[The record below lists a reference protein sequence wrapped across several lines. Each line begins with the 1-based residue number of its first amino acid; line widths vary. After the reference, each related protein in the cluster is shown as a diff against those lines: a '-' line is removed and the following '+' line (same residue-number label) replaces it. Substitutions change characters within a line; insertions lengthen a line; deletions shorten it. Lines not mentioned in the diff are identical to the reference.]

1 MALDENGLEIQ
12 KFTSLDDEY
21 ILEYAASLNEGKV
34 YQDGKVLDPEMFINK
49 IVAPEDGRL
58 PNPIRN
64 AIVEGLRSAEIDE
77 IASAAYML
85 WLLRRIT
92 PAWADKVVLPPVAEA
107 RMLDIEMSLEF
118 KSPPTEIDGVRN
130 PAFVEKLNKY
140 AAASLNITKETLP
153 SNVNKDELRE
163 RITGQLS
170 GSGWDESKMD
180 DIFKESTGYK
190 KLTWEG
196 LDSVDPA
203 YKAHWEELFLHRA
216 ALLFGRDKDDAL
228 VVKHAA
234 EGAHSYARRNW
245 IMYQMDGTVHTT
257 HRGINSW
264 DLKFDAATQE
274 EWGELFKEYSR
285 SDGVTTFYESD
296 DDGNLTKVDTRID
309 ADQLFSPDPDD
320 AGYPLVTKEERMP
333 GKLARWLD
341 VAAWRPVQRPGIAGF
356 EFVRVDD
363 SSITLTDAS
372 GKPVRWLPL
381 SMANPEQ
388 HNRRLGYRTQEKLK
402 IEQAITHA
410 GRIEQMMGVIKWF
423 RLEEQKGNLGQ
434 PQHPQFE
441 ELKNKITPEMK
452 DWDRRNDKIIA
463 AHLNEGDPF
472 RQEHQPTRRPSLKI
486 LHKAGL
492 KFDNTGEPPLSII
505 GLVPPEESLTIE
517 ERREIATIPGQGVL
531 INIAETIK
539 DLWHEYSIGRP
550 GLRRTLTGRMDYP
563 IGRMPALLP
572 DTPEG
577 PVDDAWVDRNL
588 LRGEAA
594 QRSAHKEWFNKQP
607 PEWRARYNEA
617 NLDQEPE

>member
-1 MALDENGLEIQ
+1 MALDENGLAIP
-12 KFTSLDDEY
+12 KLGPRHDDK
-21 ILEYAASLNEGKV
+21 ILGIRATRLKV
-34 YQDGKVLDPEMFINK
+34 YKDGKVLDPERFINE
-49 IVAPEDGRL
+49 IVAPENGRL
-58 PNPIRN
+58 PDPIRN
-64 AIVEGLRSAEIDE
+64 AITEGLQSAEIDE

-92 PAWADKVVLPPVAEA
+92 PFWADKVILPPVAEA

-140 AAASLNITKETLP
+140 AAASSNITKETLP
-153 SNVNKDELRE
+153 SNVDQAELKE
-163 RITGQLS
+163 RITGVPGGRVVEQ
-170 GSGWDESKMD
+170 DNKMD
-180 DIFKESTGYK
+180 ELFKGSMGYK
-190 KLTWEG
+190 KIEKDG
-196 LDSVDPA
+196 LDGVDPA
-203 YKAHWEELFLHRA
+203 YKAHWEEILLHRA

-228 VVKHAA
+228 VVEHAA
-234 EGAHSYARRNW
+234 GGAHSYARRKW
-245 IMYQMDGTVHTT
+245 IMYQMDGMVHTT

-372 GKPVRWLPL
+372 GEPVRWLPL
-381 SMANPEQ
+381 SMTNPEQ
-388 HNRRLGYRTQEKLK
+388 HNRRLGYSAQEKLK
-402 IEQAITHA
+402 IEQAIEHA
-410 GRIEQMMGVIKWF
+410 GRIEQMMDVIKWF

-463 AHLNEGDPF
+463 AHLNEGDPLH
-472 RQEHQPTRRPSLKI
+472 QEHQPTRRPSLKI

-517 ERREIATIPGQGVL
+517 DRREIATVPGQGMA
-531 INIAETIK
+531 IALAGAVK
-539 DLWHEYSIGRP
+539 DAWHEYSISLPKPTRATLLGRP
-550 GLRRTLTGRMDYP
+550 ERIP
-563 IGRMPALLP
+563 
-572 DTPEG
+572 
-577 PVDDAWVDRNL
+577 DRNL
-588 LRGEAA
+588 LRGEAI

-617 NLDQEPE
+617 NLDQESE